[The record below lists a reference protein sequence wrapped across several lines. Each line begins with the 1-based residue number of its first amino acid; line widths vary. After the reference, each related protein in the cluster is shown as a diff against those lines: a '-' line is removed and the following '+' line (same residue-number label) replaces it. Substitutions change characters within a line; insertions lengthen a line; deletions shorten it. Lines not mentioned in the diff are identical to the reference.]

1 MLKRNIERT
10 FSLPIQIDCLE
21 EDGRTT
27 RGEFRA
33 KFRMMSQAEVRGDE
47 DARLLDRVLLEV
59 QELELCGVDGRP
71 LTGAELL
78 QAVKDDPEL
87 GSALVNAY
95 LESVVKKPTR
105 RKT

>member
-1 MLKRNIERT
+1 MLKRNIERRFT
-10 FSLPIQIDCLE
+10 IPIQIDCLE

-33 KFRMMSQAEVRGDE
+33 SFRMMSQAEIRGDE
-47 DARLLDRVLLEV
+47 EARLLDKVLLDV
-59 QELELCGVDGRP
+59 SDLELCGTDGKP
-71 LTGAELL
+71 LSGKDLL

-95 LESVVKKPTR
+95 LENVVKKPTR
-105 RKT
+105 RRT